1 MNVPLTL
8 YLSWSVIVDY
18 LSGEGTLFVNVV
30 SHTSLSWGLE
40 AESRVAHEPGGKCC
54 SVLTPDV
61 ENAQELMSLP
71 GLAGLE
77 STLPVQVDGGLLLES
92 PLILIGH
99 SDFSAIVVLHD
110 RPLISTCDS
119 ARLCHDAGI
128 YNRAMQREGISF
140 FIGEAKIL
148 YLRGMNR
155 ELWVAPIPGLP
166 CFT

>member
-1 MNVPLTL
+1 MTPPPLQNFIFYHPFTVSAPNCSTTH
-8 YLSWSVIVDY
+8 LSS
-18 LSGEGTLFVNVV
+18 EGTLLVDVV
-30 SHTSLSWGLE
+30 SNTGLSWGLE

-110 RPLISTCDS
+110 RP
-119 ARLCHDAGI
+119 
-128 YNRAMQREGISF
+128 
-140 FIGEAKIL
+140 
-148 YLRGMNR
+148 
-155 ELWVAPIPGLP
+155 
-166 CFT
+166 

>member
-1 MNVPLTL
+1 MNLGANIAICFSP
-8 YLSWSVIVDY
+8 Y
-18 LSGEGTLFVNVV
+18 
-30 SHTSLSWGLE
+30 
-40 AESRVAHEPGGKCC
+40 
-54 SVLTPDV
+54 V

-99 SDFSAIVVLHD
+99 SDFSAIVVLHE
-110 RPLISTCDS
+110 RPWLSTCDS
-119 ARLCHDAGI
+119 TTLCCDTERQGNAERR
-128 YNRAMQREGISF
+128 N
-140 FIGEAKIL
+140 FIRVANFL

>member
-1 MNVPLTL
+1 M
-8 YLSWSVIVDY
+8 
-18 LSGEGTLFVNVV
+18 
-30 SHTSLSWGLE
+30 
-40 AESRVAHEPGGKCC
+40 
-54 SVLTPDV
+54 
-61 ENAQELMSLP
+61 MSLP

-99 SDFSAIVVLHD
+99 SDFSAIVVLHE